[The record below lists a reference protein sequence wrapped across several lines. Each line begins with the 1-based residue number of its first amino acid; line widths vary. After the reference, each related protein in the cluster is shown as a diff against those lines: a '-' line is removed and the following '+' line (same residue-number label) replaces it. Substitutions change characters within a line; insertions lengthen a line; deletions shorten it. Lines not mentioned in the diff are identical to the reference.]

1 MVEKN
6 LAKWILEEHAKVE
19 ELMHDL
25 AELAVEPPA
34 SRRGV
39 WLRELRER
47 FERFR
52 AHIIKHM
59 ALEEEDGYMSEVLV
73 RRPALT
79 AEVQAL
85 RHEHGEIMRLLEFIH
100 QSLETV
106 TQEDRLIIRD
116 CCRRIRDVLS
126 YGEQHE
132 QRENLLVTS
141 VFNLDIGS
149 HD

>member
-1 MVEKN
+1 MTKNN
-6 LAKWILEEHAKVE
+6 LAKWIQEEHAKVE
-19 ELMHDL
+19 ELAHDL

-39 WLRELRER
+39 WLLELRER

-52 AHIIKHM
+52 AHVIKHM
-59 ALEEEDGYMSEVLV
+59 AMEEEGGYMSEVLE
-73 RRPALT
+73 RRPTLT
-79 AEVQAL
+79 PEVQAL

-106 TQEDRLIIRD
+106 TDEDRLIICD
-116 CCRRIRDVLS
+116 CCSRIRDVLS
-126 YGEQHE
+126 YGEQHV

-141 VFNLDIGS
+141 VFTQDIGS
-149 HD
+149 ND

>member
-52 AHIIKHM
+52 RK
-59 ALEEEDGYMSEVLV
+59 
-73 RRPALT
+73 PF
-79 AEVQAL
+79 QC
-85 RHEHGEIMRLLEFIH
+85 EHAAA
-100 QSLETV
+100 
-106 TQEDRLIIRD
+106 
-116 CCRRIRDVLS
+116 
-126 YGEQHE
+126 
-132 QRENLLVTS
+132 
-141 VFNLDIGS
+141 
-149 HD
+149 